1 MVKVTLGPL
10 QVKIAYLGVRVTVG
24 HIWATV
30 GHLRQT
36 QPQSKAN
43 SLLYCDRRGVRGEP
57 RRGVLLPD
65 HRVAAAGARHAPCL
79 PPLHRQGGP
88 GNQCSGRR
96 FTIELET
103 KVRDDL
109 TIAERDPSTAIFFF
123 SLKTLI

>member
-1 MVKVTLGPL
+1 MKL
-10 QVKIAYLGVRVTVG
+10 VG
-24 HIWATV
+24 HFRVGKGHIRATV

-96 FTIELET
+96 LTIELEK
-103 KVRDDL
+103 KVREDL
-109 TIAERDPSTAIFFF
+109 TTPGEAPSRTFTF
-123 SLKTLI
+123 KTLI

>member
-1 MVKVTLGPL
+1 MKL
-10 QVKIAYLGVRVTVG
+10 VG
-24 HIWATV
+24 HFRVGKGHIRATV

-36 QPQSKAN
+36 QPQSKAS
-43 SLLYCDRRGVRGEP
+43 SLLYCARRGVRGEP

-96 FTIELET
+96 FTIELEK
-103 KVRDDL
+103 KVREDL
-109 TIAERDPSTAIFFF
+109 TTSGEVPSSPFTF
-123 SLKTLI
+123 KTPKHYK